1 MDFMIVKGIHVTAI
15 LFVFAALFAENLLLK
30 PNLLRGEIKR
40 LAIVDAIYG
49 ASAVAVLISGLAMVF
64 FLDTGK
70 GSAFYTENFTF
81 YIKLILFIIIG
92 LLSILPTVFFLKNAK
107 GNLEESVKTPDPV
120 VLIIKAEMLLILCL
134 PLLGVLLANG
144 SSFMF

>member
-1 MDFMIVKGIHVTAI
+1 MDFMIVKSIHVTAI
-15 LFVFAALFAENLLLK
+15 LFVFATLFAENLLLK

-70 GSAFYTENFTF
+70 GSAFYTENFAF

-92 LLSILPTVFFLKNAK
+92 LLSILPTVFFLKNGK
-107 GNLEESVKTPDPV
+107 GNLEESVKTPDPI